1 MPSGGGGRLGGGCF
15 SRLMLTGLTGQSSK
29 SDVDLWS
36 GVGGRGLSGYFSV
49 NQKI

>member
-15 SRLMLTGLTGQSSK
+15 FRLMLTGLTGQSS
-29 SDVDLWS
+29 SVSGLWS
-36 GVGGRGLSGYFSV
+36 GVGGRGLSEYVSV